1 MLFTGLAQ
9 LVEHWSPKPGVVS
22 SNLTTR
28 AKLSGIKMKKIAAYL
43 KDSYTELV
51 YKVSWPSREEL
62 SNSSVIVMIASL
74 IIALVVFGIDSL
86 FEWIL
91 KLLYGIL

>member
-1 MLFTGLAQ
+1 
-9 LVEHWSPKPGVVS
+9 
-22 SNLTTR
+22 
-28 AKLSGIKMKKIAAYL
+28 MKKITAYL

-74 IIALVVFGIDSL
+74 IIALLVFGIDSL
-86 FEWIL
+86 FEWVL
-91 KLLYGIL
+91 KLLYGVL